1 MKAKLQSQVQNERLV
16 LEAAIPLATPL
27 VVYLEPSGYCNLKCG
42 FCPHGVAGSAL
53 KKDIMSLELF
63 KKLMDDLSAFPE
75 RVKLLRVCGNGDPLM
90 NKALLPMLEHA
101 HERRVVQRVE
111 LLTNG
116 ALLTPDLVRNLP
128 RFLDRIVFSIEGLNS
143 EDYQRICGT
152 TIDFEKLLDNLNEL
166 YAWRNGCVVH
176 IKIHHKAVPTADK
189 EKQFL
194 TLFGD
199 RCDQIFIEKLVPMW
213 PQLDLAYSSNEFRWG
228 DSRVIKRQVCAQ
240 IFKGVQV
247 QADGEVVPCCVD
259 WKRVNMLGNIGNEPL
274 IAIWN
279 GAKLR
284 KLQTEHLSGDKGELE
299 PCKDCTMNDYC
310 EVDNI
315 DGHAQ
320 ECLERLKAEVLQ

>member
-16 LEAAIPLATPL
+16 LEKAIPLATPL
-27 VVYLEPSGYCNLKCG
+27 VVYLEPSGYCNLKCE
-42 FCPHGVAGSAL
+42 FCPHGLAGSAL

-63 KKLMDDLSAFPE
+63 KKLMDDLAGFPE
-75 RVKLLRVCGNGDPLM
+75 KVKLLRVCGNGDPLM
-90 NKALLPMLEHA
+90 NKALLPMLEYA
-101 HERRVVQRVE
+101 NERQVVQRVE

-116 ALLTPDLVRNLP
+116 VLLTPDLAGNLP
-128 RFLDRIVFSIEGLNS
+128 RFLDRIVFSIEGLSS
-143 EDYQRICGT
+143 EEYQRICST
-152 TIDFEKLLDNLNEL
+152 KIDFQKLLDNLDL
-166 YAWRNGCVVH
+166 WHASRDSCVVH
-176 IKIHHKAVPTADK
+176 IKIHHKAIPTADE

-213 PQLDLAYSSNEFRWG
+213 PQLDSASFSNEFRWG
-228 DSRVIKRQVCAQ
+228 DWSVIRRQVCAQ

-274 IAIWN
+274 RDIWN
-279 GAKLR
+279 GSKLR
-284 KLQTEHLSGDKGELE
+284 KLQMEHLSGNKGDLE

-315 DGHAQ
+315 DQHAQ
-320 ECLERLKAEVLQ
+320 ECIERLKAETLQ

>member
-1 MKAKLQSQVQNERLV
+1 MKARLQSQVQNERLV
-16 LEAAIPLATPL
+16 LEKAIPLATPL

-63 KKLMDDLSAFPE
+63 KKLMEDLSGFPQ

-90 NKALLPMLEHA
+90 NKALLPMLEYA
-101 HERRVVQRVE
+101 HERQVVQRVE

-116 ALLTPDLVRNLP
+116 VLLTPGLARNLP
-128 RFLDRIVFSIEGLNS
+128 RFLDRIVFSIEGLS
-143 EDYQRICGT
+143 ADGYQRICGT
-152 TIDFEKLLDNLNEL
+152 KIDFPQLLDNLDAL
-166 YAWRNGCVVH
+166 YASKYECVVH
-176 IKIHHKAVPTADK
+176 IKIHHQAVPTEDK

-194 TLFGD
+194 KLFGD

-213 PQLDLAYSSNEFRWG
+213 PQLDSAFSSNEFRWG
-228 DSRVIKRQVCAQ
+228 NRKVIKRKVCAQ

-247 QADGEVVPCCVD
+247 QADGDVVPCCVD
-259 WKRVNMLGNIGNEPL
+259 WKRVNMLGNIGNKPL
-274 IAIWN
+274 HDIWN
-279 GAKLR
+279 GTKLR
-284 KLQTEHLSGDKGELE
+284 KLQLEHLSGNKGELE

-315 DGHAQ
+315 DRHAQ
-320 ECLERLKAEVLQ
+320 ACMKRLKVEILQ

>member
-1 MKAKLQSQVQNERLV
+1 MKAKIQSQVQNERLV

-53 KKDIMSLELF
+53 KKDMMSLELF

-75 RVKLLRVCGNGDPLM
+75 KIKLMRVCGNGDPLM

-101 HERRVVQRVE
+101 HERQVVQRVE

-116 ALLTPDLVRNLP
+116 ALLTPDLVKDLP
-128 RFLDRIVFSIEGLNS
+128 HFLDRIVFSIEGLSS
-143 EDYQRICGT
+143 EDYQRICST
-152 TIDFEKLLDNLNEL
+152 KIDFQKLLDDLDAF
-166 YAWRNGCVVH
+166 YASKDGCLVH
-176 IKIHHKAVPTADK
+176 IKIHHEAVPTADK
-189 EKQFL
+189 EQLFL
-194 TLFGD
+194 KLFGD
-199 RCDQIFIEKLVPMW
+199 RCDEIFVEKLVPMW
-213 PQLDLAYSSNEFRWG
+213 PQLDSAFSSNDFRWG
-228 DSRVIKRQVCAQ
+228 DRSVIKRQVCAQ
-240 IFKGVQV
+240 MFKGVQV

-274 IAIWN
+274 RDIWN
-279 GAKLR
+279 GSKLR

-320 ECLERLKAEVLQ
+320 ECLERLKAEILQ